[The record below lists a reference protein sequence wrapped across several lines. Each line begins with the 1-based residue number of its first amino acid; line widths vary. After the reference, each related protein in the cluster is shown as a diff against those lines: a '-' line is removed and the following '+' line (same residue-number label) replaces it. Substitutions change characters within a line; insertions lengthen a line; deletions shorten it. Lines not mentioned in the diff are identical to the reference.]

1 MSSDREWGRGH
12 FRCTGRIPKKDKGQL
27 CKDPGR
33 HCPRTAQQVFGGGS
47 GLRPEDRCG
56 ESSVTNRRCQ
66 GRPWGLAV
74 GAFDTEHGC
83 ECGFH
88 PRLLQE
94 ATEVCSAVT
103 ASPSICRKQHVGCR
117 ELCGLD

>member
-1 MSSDREWGRGH
+1 MSG
-12 FRCTGRIPKKDKGQL
+12 
-27 CKDPGR
+27 
-33 HCPRTAQQVFGGGS
+33 TAV
-47 GLRPEDRCG
+47 
-56 ESSVTNRRCQ
+56 
-66 GRPWGLAV
+66 GLAV
-74 GAFDTEHGC
+74 GGFDTEHGC

-117 ELCGLD
+117 ELCGLDGTRTETGNSVKRISQWLRQERMLAWRPRTIGKSGLT